1 MAYMAAPGISTL
13 GIKFGWGAAGDTKP
27 ATFTQLTRVNSIGG
41 ISIEPEQID
50 ASALEDYLTAYV
62 AGRADTGG
70 SVSITVNATTDT
82 ITEWQTVFTASQ
94 TAVGNNQAGLWFE
107 VWSPYLTQAF
117 FFVAQTPQQFPMP
130 EIGQNELMT
139 VEIPLTI
146 AEYKGLD
153 AAVEP
158 TGTTGAT
165 G

>member
-1 MAYMAAPGISTL
+1 MAAPGISTL
-13 GIKFGWGAAGDTKP
+13 GVKLGWGAAGDSKP
-27 ATFTQLTRVNSIGG
+27 ATFTQLTRVNQIGG

-70 SVSITVNATTDT
+70 QVSVTVNATTDS
-82 ITEWQTVFTASQ
+82 IAEWQTVFTASQ
-94 TAVGNNQAGLWFE
+94 TAIAANKAGLWFE

-117 FFVAQTPQQFPMP
+117 FFIAQTPQYFPMP

-153 AAVEP
+153 TGVEP
-158 TGTTGAT
+158 TGATGAT
-165 G
+165 GATG